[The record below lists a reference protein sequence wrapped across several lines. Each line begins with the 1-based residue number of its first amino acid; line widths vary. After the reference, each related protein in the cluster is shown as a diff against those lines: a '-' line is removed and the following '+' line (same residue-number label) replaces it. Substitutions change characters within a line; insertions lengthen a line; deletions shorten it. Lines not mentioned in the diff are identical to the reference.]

1 MHELPR
7 DHPLWG
13 REFDWLGI
21 DRNGR
26 VAVFSNAGYG
36 PLPETVNERLADVD
50 AALELADELPMI
62 GSAGNVENTGCGD
75 FSFWYAY
82 SAKGFYAYDWRVW
95 GGPYQ
100 RLSSPT
106 VPISIDRLPD
116 QLQVVARLAVFPVDF
131 ADEPE
136 ITTECLSTG

>member
-1 MHELPR
+1 MYELPR

-21 DRNGR
+21 DRHGH

-36 PLPETVNERLADVD
+36 PLPETVDERLADVD
-50 AALELADELPMI
+50 AALERADELAAI
-62 GSAGNVENTGCGD
+62 GSAANIENSGD
-75 FSFWYAY
+75 GDHSFWYSY

-95 GGPYQ
+95 GGPYR

-116 QLQVVARLAVFPVDF
+116 QLQAVARLAVFPMDF
-131 ADEPE
+131 ADAPE
-136 ITTECLSTG
+136 ISIECWVTG

>member
-1 MHELPR
+1 MHELLR

-50 AALELADELPMI
+50 AALERADKLPMI
-62 GSAGNVENTGCGD
+62 GSAGNVENTGGGD
-75 FSFWYAY
+75 YSFWYSY

-95 GGPYQ
+95 GGPYR

-116 QLQVVARLAVFPVDF
+116 RLQAVARLAVFPVDF

-136 ITTECLSTG
+136 LTTECLSTG

>member
-26 VAVFSNAGYG
+26 VAVLSNAGYG

-50 AALELADELPMI
+50 AVLELADELPVI
-62 GSAGNVENTGCGD
+62 GSAGNVENSGGGD
-75 FSFWYAY
+75 FSVWYSY

-95 GGPYQ
+95 GGPYR

-116 QLQVVARLAVFPVDF
+116 QLQAVARLAVFPVDF

-136 ITTECLSTG
+136 ITTECLSPS

>member
-21 DRNGR
+21 DRHGR

-50 AALELADELPMI
+50 AALERADELPAI
-62 GSAGNVENTGCGD
+62 GSAANIENSGD
-75 FSFWYAY
+75 GDYSFWYSY

-95 GGPYQ
+95 DGPYW

-116 QLQVVARLAVFPVDF
+116 QLQAVARLAVFPVDF
-131 ADEPE
+131 ADQPE
-136 ITTECLSTG
+136 ITAAEL